1 MDPRVAFIKLN
12 RSRPLTLSFVY
23 TSILCIVSVIGILIE
38 DSSGCKSNL
47 TIWLVI
53 VLVRSV
59 LRLLLRLLYEGLSR
73 YTEAGRAA
81 QNNNMVINNSN
92 LQLTAKLIDILD
104 IFGIVWFAVG
114 NLVVFDSFEC
124 VNYSPIVFFSCFFY
138 IVLSY
143 LHFLSPSLIRC
154 SLRSCPPSS
163 QQDLNYIR
171 LIETTDNMAIM
182 LRRNN
187 NNHFAPHGHTNLDLG
202 INLELN
208 DERSAYW
215 THWLQSYGCH
225 EFRYHH
231 NSLDLTSTSAAAA
244 NKDTEA
250 ASQEV
255 RLLYVLFVTV
265 PDVLI
270 LYYFH

>member
-38 DSSGCKSNL
+38 DHSRCKSNL

-81 QNNNMVINNSN
+81 QNNNMVVNNNN

-114 NLVVFDSFEC
+114 NLVVFNSFGC
-124 VNYSPIVFFSCFFY
+124 VHQSPIVFFSCLFY
-138 IVLSY
+138 IMLSY

-154 SLRSCPPSS
+154 SLRTCPPSS
-163 QQDLNYIR
+163 QEDLHYIQH
-171 LIETTDNMAIM
+171 IEATDNMAIM
-182 LRRNN
+182 LRRN

-208 DERSAYW
+208 DERSTYW

-225 EFRYHH
+225 EFRYYR
-231 NSLDLTSTSAAAA
+231 SLDLAAAA
-244 NKDTEA
+244 TASKDVEA
-250 ASQEV
+250 SAQEV
-255 RLLYVLFVTV
+255 RLL
-265 PDVLI
+265 
-270 LYYFH
+270 